1 MVSGTQTE
9 RRSVQVRRPEAEP
22 DRTEEPPA
30 PGRAPTGRRRLLRAM
45 FTLGVVSGTS
55 AVLAP
60 VVRAGQASEGAAAG
74 TVEEI
79 YRGRHIRIGAT
90 ATAPGASGAHGAP
103 SGSTAP
109 EVRIDGRPLQ
119 LMRRA
124 DGSYMSIVNHYD
136 SFPTPLAAARAAV
149 DELAG
154 AQLSFPGPTHHL

>member
-1 MVSGTQTE
+1 MPSGTQVE
-9 RRSVQVRRPEAEP
+9 PRPVRVRRPEPEP
-22 DRTEEPPA
+22 GRTEEAPP

-45 FTLGVVSGTS
+45 FTLGMVAGTS

-60 VVRAGQASEGAAAG
+60 VVRAGRAPEGAAAG
-74 TVEEI
+74 TVDEI
-79 YRGRHIRIGAT
+79 YHGRHIRIGAT
-90 ATAPGASGAHGAP
+90 ATASDASDAHGAR

-154 AQLSFPGPTHHL
+154 AQLSFGGPTHHL